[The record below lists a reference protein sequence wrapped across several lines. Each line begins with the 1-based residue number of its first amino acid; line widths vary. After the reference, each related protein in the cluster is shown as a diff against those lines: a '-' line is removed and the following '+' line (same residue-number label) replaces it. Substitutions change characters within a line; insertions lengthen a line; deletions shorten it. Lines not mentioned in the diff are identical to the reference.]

1 MVAGDYNTWCCLKLL
16 NLQVTFTVVQTAPV
30 FSLLYRVESLLF
42 LNLFP
47 VHCYVIGSQIPI
59 TSLFGLVS
67 VLFRLTL
74 IASMEKFLTL
84 VKILYSNLKRRH
96 TMDFH

>member
-30 FSLLYRVESLLF
+30 FSLLHRVESLLF

-47 VHCYVIGSQIPI
+47 VQ
-59 TSLFGLVS
+59 
-67 VLFRLTL
+67 
-74 IASMEKFLTL
+74 
-84 VKILYSNLKRRH
+84 
-96 TMDFH
+96 